1 MERCSSRDSLTGLP
15 FDGHPIYDPQYV
27 DHVSAGRRA
36 PSSPLSLTTG
46 TGYSI
51 YKSTIIPAIKY
62 ARTEV
67 ILVTCFWASS
77 VTRDAIN
84 EALIQLSKKAL
95 ETSCKISV
103 QICFSSSSL
112 ARNVLWPTPKEGQ
125 IYPPTA
131 YKKLGLPEAHELEGL
146 DVKVVRKFFWP
157 FGIIH
162 SKYVIVDRKLAILP
176 SCNVSWERWYEVA
189 VTLRGPVVE
198 HLVAFHTCFW
208 GAERLLPATRS
219 ATEADI
225 RYTAQLSDTPQQ
237 PGESPGIIE
246 TGPVPTT
253 LLPSPHGSGALPF
266 WLHPRALAS
275 QCPCIPS
282 DTPGFRPT
290 PLSST
295 TYHLLNTAKSSIIM
309 LTPNLTEPAVLEAL
323 CQALLRGVHVC
334 IWTNRNLM
342 TAEQLVTAG
351 TTTPACISKL
361 KQHRRNIQVS
371 LEVYFFDDGPGAQE
385 VSLADR
391 EVTPVKL
398 HAKVTIVDNEMLLL
412 GSGNMDAASWRT
424 SQELGIL
431 IENKKLVEDFK
442 VQWKYGRL

>member
-1 MERCSSRDSLTGLP
+1 MEHCDSRDSMTGLP
-15 FDGHPIYDPQYV
+15 FDEHPTYDPQYV

-51 YKSTIIPAIKY
+51 YKSTIIPAITS
-62 ARTEV
+62 ARMEV
-67 ILVTCFWASS
+67 IVVTCFWAPS

-95 ETSCKISV
+95 EASCKISV

-112 ARNVLWPTPKEGQ
+112 ARNMLWPTPKEGQ
-125 IYPPTA
+125 IFPPTA
-131 YKKLGLPEAHELEGL
+131 WKKLGLPRADELEGL

-157 FGIIH
+157 LGIIH
-162 SKYVIVDRKLAILP
+162 SKYVVVDRKLAILP

-189 VTLRGPVVE
+189 VTLTGPVVE

-208 GAERLLPATRS
+208 GPEHSLPATRS
-219 ATEADI
+219 ATEVDI
-225 RYTAQLSDTPQQ
+225 RSTVELSGAPRQ
-237 PGESPGIIE
+237 PGDSPGMLE
-246 TGPVPTT
+246 TGPVETT
-253 LLPSPHGSGALPF
+253 LLPSPHGSGLLPF

-282 DTPGFRPT
+282 TAPGFRPT

-309 LTPNLTEPAVLEAL
+309 LTPNLTEPAVLEAIY
-323 CQALLRGVHVC
+323 QALLRGVHVC
-334 IWTNRNLM
+334 IWTNRTLM
-342 TAEQLVTAG
+342 TTEQLVTAG
-351 TTTPACISKL
+351 TTTSACISNL
-361 KQHRRNIQVS
+361 KRRTRNMQAS
-371 LEVYFFDDGPGAQE
+371 LEVYFFDDGPGTQE
-385 VSLADR
+385 VPLADR

-398 HAKVTIVDNEMLLL
+398 HAKVTIVDNELLLL

-431 IENKKLVEDFK
+431 IENKQLLEEFK
-442 VQWKYGRL
+442 MQWKYGRL

>member
-1 MERCSSRDSLTGLP
+1 MEQCAGQESLTGLP
-15 FDGHPIYDPQYV
+15 SYQHPVYDPQYV

-36 PSSPLSLTTG
+36 PSRPLSLTTG
-46 TGYSI
+46 PGYTI
-51 YKSTIIPAIKY
+51 YRSTIIPAIKS
-62 ARTEV
+62 ARMEV
-67 ILVTCFWASS
+67 ILVTCFWAPSA
-77 VTRDAIN
+77 TRDAIN

-103 QICFSSSSL
+103 QICFSSSSI
-112 ARNVLWPTPKEGQ
+112 ARNLLWPTPKEGQ
-125 IYPPTA
+125 FYPPTA
-131 YKKLGLPEAHELEGL
+131 WKKLGLPDAHELEGL

-162 SKYVIVDRKLAILP
+162 SKYVIIDRKLAILP

-189 VTLRGPVVE
+189 VMMTGPIVE
-198 HLVAFHTCFW
+198 HLVAFHASFW
-208 GAERLLPATRS
+208 GAERLSPATHS
-219 ATEADI
+219 AQEADI
-225 RYTAQLSDTPQQ
+225 RPTGQLLHTPRQ
-237 PGESPGIIE
+237 PGESPGMLE
-246 TGPVPTT
+246 TDPGPTT

-275 QCPCIPS
+275 QCPCIPNNP
-282 DTPGFRPT
+282 PGFRPT

-295 TYHLLNTAKSSIIM
+295 TYHLLMTATSSIIM
-309 LTPNLTEPAVLEAL
+309 LTPNLTEPAILEAIY
-323 CQALLRGVHVC
+323 QALLRGVHVC

-351 TTTPACISKL
+351 ATTPGCIKKL
-361 KQHRRNIQVS
+361 KRRTRNMQVS
-371 LEVYFFDDGPGAQE
+371 LEVFFFDDRPDTQE
-385 VSLADR
+385 VSPADR

-431 IENKKLVEDFK
+431 IENKQLVEDFK
-442 VQWKYGRL
+442 TQWKYGKL

>member
-1 MERCSSRDSLTGLP
+1 M
-15 FDGHPIYDPQYV
+15 YDPQYV

-36 PSSPLSLTTG
+36 PSRPLSLTTG
-46 TGYSI
+46 PGYTI
-51 YKSTIIPAIKY
+51 YRSTIIPAIKS
-62 ARTEV
+62 ARMEV
-67 ILVTCFWASS
+67 ILVTCFWAPS

-103 QICFSSSSL
+103 QICFSSSSI
-112 ARNVLWPTPKEGQ
+112 ARNLLWPTPKEGQ
-125 IYPPTA
+125 FYPPTTW
-131 YKKLGLPEAHELEGL
+131 KKLGLPDAYELEGL

-162 SKYVIVDRKLAILP
+162 SKYIIVDRKLAILP

-189 VTLRGPVVE
+189 VTMTGPIVK
-198 HLVAFHTCFW
+198 HLVAFHTGFW
-208 GAERLLPATRS
+208 SPERLRPVTHFE
-219 ATEADI
+219 TEADI
-225 RYTAQLSDTPQQ
+225 GSPVQLSGAPRQ
-237 PGESPGIIE
+237 PGASPGMFEI
-246 TGPVPTT
+246 GPVQTT

-266 WLHPRALAS
+266 WLHPRALAN

-282 DTPGFRPT
+282 NTPGFHPT

-295 TYHLLNTAKSSIIM
+295 TYHLLTTAKSRIIM
-309 LTPNLTEPAVLEAL
+309 LTPNLTEPAILEAL

-334 IWTNRNLM
+334 IWTNRKMM

-361 KQHRRNIQVS
+361 RQRTCNMQVS
-371 LEVYFFDDGPGAQE
+371 LEVYFFDDRPGTQE
-385 VSLADR
+385 VSPADR

-398 HAKVTIVDNEMLLL
+398 HAKLTIVDNEMLLL

-424 SQELGIL
+424 SQELGIP
-431 IENKKLVEDFK
+431 IENKQLVEEFK
-442 VQWKYGRL
+442 MQWKYGKL